1 VVIRPDGRRADQ
13 LRPVRITPNYL
24 DYAEGSA
31 LIEMGQTRVLCAA
44 SLEERVPPFLEGKG
58 QGWITAEYALLPRST
73 LNRTP
78 RESVTGRVQGRTHE
92 IQRLI
97 GRSLR
102 AALDLRQL
110 GPRTITMDCDVIQA
124 DGGTRCAAITGGYVA
139 LALALERAVHTGLFS
154 GLPSLTPIA
163 AVSVGLINGVPC
175 LDLNYQEDSTAD
187 ADANLVMTSAGRFIE
202 IQITAEKS
210 PFDRATFARL
220 VDLAESGIRQLF
232 ARQQE
237 VLGR

>member
-1 VVIRPDGRRADQ
+1 MVRWDGREADQ
-13 LRPVRITPNYL
+13 LRPVRIIPNYL

-73 LNRTP
+73 LSRTP

-102 AALDLRQL
+102 AALDLKHL
-110 GPRTITMDCDVIQA
+110 GPRTITLDCDVIQA

-139 LALALERAVHTGLFS
+139 LVLALRRAVHIGLFS
-154 GLPSLTPIA
+154 NLPPLTPIA
-163 AVSVGLINGVPC
+163 AVSVGLINGIPC
-175 LDLNYQEDSTAD
+175 LDLNYQEDSAAD
-187 ADANLVMTSAGRFIE
+187 ADANLVMTGGGRFIE

-220 VDLAESGIRQLF
+220 VDLAENGIRQLF
-232 ARQQE
+232 AIQQE